1 MTNKKSDRHHFARR
15 DLLWFGFA
23 LALPVPWAVAAAWG
37 GLGIAAEWVA
47 AMAGISILGAAF
59 MLSWACE
66 LAEREIPQ
74 ALALLLLALMGVL
87 PEYAVDLHFAW
98 AAGKD
103 PSYAAYAV
111 ANMTGANR
119 LLIGL
124 GWALVVLLGC
134 KRAGT
139 DALSVN
145 PSQQLEIRYLIW
157 ATLYSFLIPLSG
169 TINLFD
175 SLVLLTLFLCW
186 VREAMGGEEVETEL
200 EGPALLIDEEFET
213 PGRRVWSVLL
223 FVFAGFAIFIS
234 AEPFAESLVSVGRSR
249 AIDEFLL
256 VQWVAPLASEAPE
269 FVIALIFAWKLR
281 GSVGLGALIS
291 SKVNQWT
298 LLVGAL
304 PIAYGLSIGGFS
316 GLPLDARQ
324 SQELLLTSAQS
335 LFAVILAADFRFGRR
350 EALLLMVLFV
360 VQLSFPGSA
369 VRWAFTAIYL
379 GLSVYVLIWGSE
391 ITRRRFFLLL
401 RGKKLHDLETGDS
414 TGSPSESPG

>member
-1 MTNKKSDRHHFARR
+1 MKRGDQHHLPRR

-23 LALPVPWAVAAAWG
+23 LALPVPWAMAEAWG

-47 AMAGISILGAAF
+47 TMAGLSILGAAF

-98 AAGKD
+98 VAGKD
-103 PSYAAYAV
+103 PTYASYAV

-119 LLIGL
+119 LLIGV

-134 KRAGT
+134 KRSRT
-139 DALSVN
+139 DALRVN
-145 PSQQLEIRYLIW
+145 APQQLEIRYLIW

-175 SLVLLTLFLCW
+175 SCVLLALFVCW
-186 VREAMGGEEVETEL
+186 VREAMRGEEAETEL
-200 EGPALLIDEEFET
+200 DGPALLIDAEFKPT
-213 PGRRVWSVLL
+213 GRRIWSLLL
-223 FVFAGFAIFIS
+223 FVFAGFAIFVS
-234 AEPFAESLVSVGRSR
+234 AEPFAESLVTVGRSR

-298 LLVGAL
+298 LLVGAI
-304 PIAYGLSIGGFS
+304 PIAYAISLGGFS

-324 SQELLLTSAQS
+324 TQELLLTSAQS
-335 LFAVILAADFRFGRR
+335 LFAVVLISDFRFGRR
-350 EALLLMVLFV
+350 EALVLAALFG
-360 VQLSFPGSA
+360 VQLYFPSAA
-369 VRWAFTAIYL
+369 VRWAFTGLYL
-379 GLSVYVLIWGSE
+379 ILSVYVLIVAPPA
-391 ITRRRFFLLL
+391 RRAFFLML
-401 RGKKLHDLETGDS
+401 RGKSLEV
-414 TGSPSESPG
+414 SEIEALSGASSETNP